1 MIWTTSFYWYGVN
14 RQLCDSVSFQK
25 NQKNRHKSMI
35 INKACEVA
43 TGHNEDMW
51 LSVRHIVLQTHLNL
65 LHFKG
70 VLSQEMH
77 MFSQCLIIES
87 DLETSLSMGIMVC
100 VCVCV
105 SVHFYVC
112 MWASHFQTH
121 YLCAARLHSF
131 TCDFRAWVFQAHILL

>member
-1 MIWTTSFYWYGVN
+1 
-14 RQLCDSVSFQK
+14 
-25 NQKNRHKSMI
+25 MI
-35 INKACEVA
+35 INKAFEVA
-43 TGHNEDMW
+43 AGHNEDMG
-51 LSVRHIVLQTHLNL
+51 LSARHTVLQTHLNL

-77 MFSQCLIIES
+77 MSSQCLIIES

-112 MWASHFQTH
+112 MSASHFQTH

-131 TCDFRAWVFQAHILL
+131 TCDFTAWVFQAHILL